1 MATDARETA
10 KQENGS
16 RVFFE
21 HIIEKNREPS
31 DNVMSQIYDKYDL
44 SWKETYRK
52 QAIALKKFLGSTKG
66 YEYSRDYGIM
76 PYIENIAKTE
86 CGVSV
91 KDRWNPMDIVLVKKS
106 LKKVVE
112 GTIREIT
119 NIDGMTKDAK
129 LGLLNA
135 YMRETLKQ
143 KVLIG
148 VSLKAIAVKKGVANA
163 EVANLG
169 GIAIPTEVDYIP
181 GSLKCTLT
189 LGRKANYLFDT
200 GELGF
205 DMVTAKGGMIHG
217 QSRNFQYSKE
227 RNLVQTDLTPK
238 GKDAGAKLGK
248 VSSIA
253 LDSFLNGKGLQR
265 PTSAAKDPHIPAVGS
280 WNNTQ
285 KKYWVNLYNKLK
297 TSGIVD
303 FGEVAVYEGG
313 NKVAEGIDAVID
325 YAIKYETEKVDR
337 SSAGRFSSKLIAM
350 EWANIW
356 VTLIKRGLSKEWCTA
371 LYYGAKK
378 EFGNSNGPFL
388 KIYQDLIMD
397 SLKVTQQKDGQYVLE
412 WDKEDP
418 QWKFLNGLTQE
429 QIKCIVQEAIRQD
442 QRGKL

>member
-21 HIIEKNREPS
+21 HVIEKGKEPTDKMMLS
-31 DNVMSQIYDKYDL
+31 IYDGYSPEWRD
-44 SWKETYRK
+44 TYRK
-52 QAIALKKFLGSTKG
+52 QTAALKKYLGANKG
-66 YEYSRDYGIM
+66 YEYSRDSGIM
-76 PYIENIAKTE
+76 PYIENIAKRE

-106 LKKVVE
+106 QKKVVE
-112 GTIREIT
+112 GTIRELT
-119 NIDGMTKDAK
+119 NIPGMSADAK

-135 YMRETLKQ
+135 YMREALNEKM
-143 KVLIG
+143 LIG
-148 VSLKAIAVKKGVANA
+148 VSLKAIAKNKKIASTEVANA
-163 EVANLG
+163 G
-169 GIAIPTEVDYIP
+169 GKSIPTEVDMVK

-189 LGRKANYLFDT
+189 LGKKKPFLFDT

-205 DMVTAKGGMIHG
+205 DMETAKGGKIHG

-253 LDSFLNGKGLQR
+253 LDSFLGGMGLNR
-265 PTSAAKDPHIPAVGS
+265 PTSAAKDKNIPPVGQWTDS
-280 WNNTQ
+280 AKRYWIDLY
-285 KKYWVNLYNKLK
+285 KKLDS
-297 TSGIVD
+297 SGMVD
-303 FGEVAVYEGG
+303 FGEVAVYE
-313 NKVAEGIDAVID
+313 NNTRVAEGFEAVLD
-325 YAIKYETEKVDR
+325 YAIMYEMKKADR
-337 SSAGRFSSKLIAM
+337 SSAGRFSSKLVAM

-356 VTLIKRGLSKEWCTA
+356 VTIAKQGKSKEWCTA

-388 KIYQDLIMD
+388 KIY
-397 SLKVTQQKDGQYVLE
+397 
-412 WDKEDP
+412 
-418 QWKFLNGLTQE
+418 
-429 QIKCIVQEAIRQD
+429 
-442 QRGKL
+442 

>member
-21 HIIEKNREPS
+21 HVIEKGKEPTDKLMLS
-31 DNVMSQIYDKYDL
+31 VYDGY
-44 SWKETYRK
+44 SPEWKDTYRK
-52 QAIALKKFLGSTKG
+52 QTEALKKYLGTNKG
-66 YEYSRDYGIM
+66 YEYSRDSGIM
-76 PYIENIAKTE
+76 PYIENIAKKE

-106 LKKVVE
+106 KKRVVE
-112 GTIREIT
+112 GTIKELT
-119 NIDGMTKDAK
+119 NIDGMSKDAK

-135 YMRETLKQ
+135 YMRETLNEKI
-143 KVLIG
+143 LIG
-148 VSLKAIAVKKGVANA
+148 VSLKAIAKNKKTASSEVANA
-163 EVANLG
+163 G
-169 GIAIPTEVDYIP
+169 GKSIPTEVDMVK

-189 LGRKANYLFDT
+189 LGKKKPFLFDT

-205 DMVTAKGGMIHG
+205 DMETAKGGKIHG

-253 LDSFLNGKGLQR
+253 LDSFLGGMGLNR
-265 PTSAAKDPHIPAVGS
+265 PTSAAKDKNIPPVGEWTDS
-280 WNNTQ
+280 AKRYWIDLY
-285 KKYWVNLYNKLK
+285 KKLDS
-297 TSGIVD
+297 SGMVD
-303 FGEVAVYEGG
+303 FGEVAVYEN
-313 NKVAEGIDAVID
+313 NKRVAEGFEAVLD
-325 YAIKYETEKVDR
+325 YAIMYETKKADR
-337 SSAGRFSSKLIAM
+337 SSAGRFSSKLVAM

-356 VTLIKRGLSKEWCTA
+356 VTIAKKGKSKEWCTA

-388 KIYQDLIMD
+388 KIY
-397 SLKVTQQKDGQYVLE
+397 
-412 WDKEDP
+412 
-418 QWKFLNGLTQE
+418 
-429 QIKCIVQEAIRQD
+429 
-442 QRGKL
+442 